1 MHVNRWKKGDGV
13 DDRPMTIIEH
23 LEELRRRL
31 LIALAAFAVAMV
43 VSFVFAEWILAQ
55 LIAPVGRVVFLAPTE
70 AFFVRLKMAALAGAF
85 LSLPVVL
92 YQLWRFVGVGLTRT
106 ERRYALSLL
115 PFSVLLFAGGAAFA
129 FFAILPVGV
138 HFLLSY
144 QTPQLTPMISIG
156 AYTSF
161 ATAFVLAFGL
171 VFQLPIVVLF
181 LARVGIVTPAQLAAG
196 RRYALLGIVVL
207 SAVLTPG
214 GDVIS
219 QALMA
224 LPTYLLYEISIWIA
238 RAVAPRPSRQESLR
252 TD

>member
-1 MHVNRWKKGDGV
+1 
-13 DDRPMTIIEH
+13 MTIVEH

-31 LIALAAFAVAMV
+31 FLAIVAFAAATFL
-43 VSFVFAEWILAQ
+43 SFLFVEPILAL
-55 LIAPVGRVVFLAPTE
+55 LIRPVGRVVFLAPTE
-70 AFFVRLKMAALAGAF
+70 AFFVRLKVAALAGAF

-92 YQLWRFVGVGLTRT
+92 YQVWRFVGVGLTRT

-115 PFSVLLFAGGAAFA
+115 PFSLLLFVGGAAFA

-138 HFLLSY
+138 RFLLGY
-144 QTPQLTPMISIG
+144 QTEQLTPMISIG

-161 ATAFVLAFGL
+161 ATAFVLAFGV
-171 VFQLPIVVLF
+171 VFQLPVVVLF
-181 LARVGIVTPAQLAAG
+181 LARLGIVTPASLAAG

-214 GDVIS
+214 GDVVS
-219 QALMA
+219 QVLMA
-224 LPTYLLYEISIWIA
+224 LPTYLLYEGSIWIA
-238 RAVAPRPSRQESLR
+238 RLVAPKPARQESLR

>member
-1 MHVNRWKKGDGV
+1 
-13 DDRPMTIIEH
+13 MTIVEH

-31 LIALAAFAVAMV
+31 FLAIVAFAAATFL
-43 VSFVFAEWILAQ
+43 SFLFVEPILAL
-55 LIAPVGRVVFLAPTE
+55 LIRPVGRVVFLAPTE
-70 AFFVRLKMAALAGAF
+70 AFFVRLKVAALAGAF

-92 YQLWRFVGVGLTRT
+92 YQVWRFVGVGLTRT

-115 PFSVLLFAGGAAFA
+115 PFSLLLFVGGAAFA

-138 HFLLSY
+138 RFLLGY
-144 QTPQLTPMISIG
+144 QTEQLTPMISIG

-161 ATAFVLAFGL
+161 ATAFVLAFGV
-171 VFQLPIVVLF
+171 VFQLPVVVLF
-181 LARVGIVTPAQLAAG
+181 LARLGIVTPASLAAG

-214 GDVIS
+214 GDVVS
-219 QALMA
+219 QVLMA
-224 LPTYLLYEISIWIA
+224 LPTYLLYEGSIWIA
-238 RAVAPRPSRQESLR
+238 RLVAPKRARQESLR

>member
-1 MHVNRWKKGDGV
+1 
-13 DDRPMTIIEH
+13 MTIIEH

-31 LIALAAFAVAMV
+31 FLAIVAFAAATFL
-43 VSFVFAEWILAQ
+43 SFLFVEPILAL
-55 LIAPVGRVVFLAPTE
+55 LIRPVGRVVFLAPTE
-70 AFFVRLKMAALAGAF
+70 AFFVRLKVAALAGAF

-92 YQLWRFVGVGLTRT
+92 YQVWRFVGVGLTRT

-115 PFSVLLFAGGAAFA
+115 PFSLLLFVGGAAFA

-138 HFLLSY
+138 RFLLGY
-144 QTPQLTPMISIG
+144 QTEQLTPMISIG

-161 ATAFVLAFGL
+161 ATAFVLAFGV
-171 VFQLPIVVLF
+171 VFQLPVVVLF
-181 LARVGIVTPAQLAAG
+181 LARLGIVTPASLAAG

-214 GDVIS
+214 GDVVS
-219 QALMA
+219 QVLMA
-224 LPTYLLYEISIWIA
+224 LPTYLLYEGSIWIA
-238 RAVAPRPSRQESLR
+238 RVVAPKRARQESLR